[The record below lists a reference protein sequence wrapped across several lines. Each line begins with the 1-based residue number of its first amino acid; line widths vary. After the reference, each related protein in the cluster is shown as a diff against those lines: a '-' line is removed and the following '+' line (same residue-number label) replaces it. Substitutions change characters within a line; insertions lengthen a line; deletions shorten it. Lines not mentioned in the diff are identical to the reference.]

1 MQSIVVVTVGVALA
15 FAPVT
20 LFVALQTRTTERIV
34 VMPAPVCAG
43 HPVWAVR
50 G

>member
-1 MQSIVVVTVGVALA
+1 MKFVVVVTVGVALA

-20 LFVALQTRTTERIV
+20 LFAALQPRTTERVI
-34 VMPAPVCAG
+34 VMPAPSCAG

-50 G
+50 D